1 MSGGPQELAGRWS
14 TELSVADRR
23 GGCGCAL
30 EKLDC
35 LIVRDCNLT
44 AFLLVLFREEN
55 IYASA
60 GLDPFLRES

>member
-1 MSGGPQELAGRWS
+1 
-14 TELSVADRR
+14 VADRR